1 MHAFDGYEWKS
12 PEKIVLRPDVGV
24 VDYTGSRQVQ
34 ATLTRDIQT
43 QDQIIWFTDETPTY
57 GQNTLEGSVFEHH
70 DEWAEGR
77 RDSVQ
82 GVFFGYL
89 ALGEEIETPVA
100 VKPFLS
106 ATSAGVHETAL
117 LMHLKD
123 RGLPVYEVLGASWS
137 RDQGYTM
144 ITKFEEESRSLDNI
158 NWQKGV
164 EDPLRD
170 HLTNIDGIKQVGKT
184 LGLLH
189 GNGVIHGDAQIKNF
203 AVNGDEIRVID
214 LAGARVVGD
223 HADVNETQLGLG
235 MYNDIMLLRDSL
247 SGRGF
252 ISDATEEQI
261 STFFDSIVSTSY
273 KAGLFEARG
282 VVEDRIDLRGLV
294 TYVLQK
300 VKLSIKAGD

>member
-1 MHAFDGYEWKS
+1 
-12 PEKIVLRPDVGV
+12 
-24 VDYTGSRQVQ
+24 
-34 ATLTRDIQT
+34 
-43 QDQIIWFTDETPTY
+43 
-57 GQNTLEGSVFEHH
+57 
-70 DEWAEGR
+70 
-77 RDSVQ
+77 
-82 GVFFGYL
+82 
-89 ALGEEIETPVA
+89 
-100 VKPFLS
+100 
-106 ATSAGVHETAL
+106 
-117 LMHLKD
+117 
-123 RGLPVYEVLGASWS
+123 
-137 RDQGYTM
+137 M